1 MRNFRE
7 LEIWKKG
14 MKLCNNI
21 YDLCERLPESERF
34 GLKSQI
40 TRCAVSVPSNIAEGA
55 SRSSELDFMRFLEI
69 ALGSCYELETQV
81 LIVQERFLKGQEQNE
96 IMELLWSEQKMIT
109 AFHQKIKTT
118 VTKKAIS

>member
-14 MKLCNNI
+14 MTLCNTI
-21 YDLCERLPESERF
+21 YDLCDRLPESERF

-55 SRSSELDFMRFLEI
+55 SRSIELDFMRFLEI

-81 LIVQERFLKGQEQNE
+81 LIAQQRFLQGKEQNE

-118 VTKKAIS
+118 MTKKAIS